1 MLKYSTNYR
10 ENNRHYYNAEPAS
23 DREVNHYLRPKS
35 FDFKSSI
42 VGELANINYENQ
54 GSKDEIRFVV
64 PLKRLSNFWRSFSA
78 ANVSNVKT
86 VVNVSATF
94 QIADTKLYVPVVTL
108 LTENDKKL
116 LEQDL
121 KELLNGI
128 NTGQK

>member
-1 MLKYSTNYR
+1 MLKYSANYR
-10 ENNRHYYNAEPAS
+10 ENNRHYYKAESAS

-42 VGELANINYENQ
+42 VGELGNINYENQ
-54 GSKDEIRFVV
+54 DEIRFVV

-78 ANVSNVKT
+78 ANVLNVKT

-116 LEQDL
+116 
-121 KELLNGI
+121 
-128 NTGQK
+128 